1 LLGPSHGALFGA
13 YAAPTSGDD
22 YAAMVGAI
30 ATLDNQIGRKL
41 AIDNLFV
48 RWGHQLPVRVARWD
62 QSQDIIP
69 MISWAGA
76 PAHLITSGVY
86 DGMIRADAL
95 QLRALHRPVMLR
107 WFAEMDGIAK
117 HSLAESPGRFIA
129 AWRHVHDIFAR
140 AGAGNVSWVW
150 CPNAFHFADGVSQ
163 AYYPGSGYVNW
174 ICADGYNWAPGRP
187 RASWV
192 SIAHIFSAF
201 YHWGL
206 RTGKPMMIGEFGV
219 MERAPGQKAAWFRQA
234 DQQLRTQ
241 LTAIKAIVYFN
252 SVNAGMNWRVT
263 SSRASLAAFR
273 AFARDPYFGSRV
285 PIS

>member
-1 LLGPSHGALFGA
+1 
-13 YAAPTSGDD
+13 
-22 YAAMVGAI
+22 MEGAI
-30 ATLDNQIGRKL
+30 RTLDNQIGRKL

-48 RWGHQLPVRVARWD
+48 RWNHQLPVRVARWD
-62 QSQDIIP
+62 QSQGIIP

-76 PAHLITSGVY
+76 PANLISSGAY
-86 DGMIRADAL
+86 DRMIRADAF

-117 HSLAESPGRFIA
+117 HSLAESPSRFIA
-129 AWRHVHDIFAR
+129 AWRHVHNIFAR
-140 AGAGNVSWVW
+140 AGAGNVTWVW

-163 AYYPGSGYVNW
+163 AYYPGSRYVGW
-174 ICADGYNWAPGRP
+174 ICADGYNWAPGR
-187 RASWV
+187 RHASWV
-192 SIAHIFSAF
+192 SVAHIFSAY
-201 YHWGL
+201 YHWG
-206 RTGKPMMIGEFGV
+206 RRMGKPMMIGEFGV

-252 SVNAGMNWRVT
+252 SVHSGMNWRVT
-263 SSRASLAAFR
+263 SSAASLAAFR
-273 AFARDPYFGSRV
+273 AFARDPYFGSRA